1 MSEQSAVVIG
11 AGVAGLATATLL
23 SREGYDVTV
32 IDRLSQPGGR
42 AGSYTTQDAPG
53 FRWDS
58 GPSWYLMPEA
68 FDHFYRLCGTTT
80 EEQLD
85 LVDLQPAYRVITGPS
100 ADEQDAE
107 GVVGTEGAGDAGNAL
122 DRVLDITPETII
134 DTFESIEPGAGERLR
149 KYLQKSSLVY
159 EVAIQKFLYN
169 NFTRPQNL
177 MTWEM
182 LLHARLLAVLLAR
195 SLDSYVKTVAQDSRL
210 RQVLSYP
217 AVFLSTE
224 PKQAPALYSLMSH
237 TDLIQGPKYPR
248 GGFAAVVDSLVR
260 LAKDNGVKFQMA
272 TEVTEIVTFG
282 KKQRVRGVRI
292 AGGDMDGD
300 GEHGQHGQHGRII
313 TADVVVSAADLKY
326 TETKLLPQSLQTHP
340 EKYWD
345 KRNPGLSS
353 VLIYAGVKGKLP
365 ELAHHTLLFSR
376 DWDPDFEAVFGPQK
390 SLQKSWSHSIYV
402 SKTSATDAD
411 VAPEGYEN
419 LFVLVPAAAEPEI
432 GHGSAYIEDSS
443 KVNGGVAGRGEDE
456 RVRSIA
462 KQAIA
467 LIAQWAGID
476 DLAQRIVVSKTVGP
490 ADFAERYY
498 SWSGGAIGPAHTL
511 AQSAFFRGKNKSAKV
526 ENLYYAGA
534 TTVPGVGV
542 PLCLIS
548 AENIIKRLRA
558 DHTPGPLPEN

>member
-23 SREGYDVTV
+23 SLEGYDVTV

-42 AGSYTTQDAPG
+42 AGSYTTQDTPG

-224 PKQAPALYSLMSH
+224 PKGAPALYSLMSH

-260 LAKDNGVKFQMA
+260 LAKDSGVKFQMD

-282 KKQRVRGVRI
+282 KKPRVRGVRVS
-292 AGGDMDGD
+292 GGDVD
-300 GEHGQHGQHGRII
+300 GQHSSII
-313 TADVVVSAADLKY
+313 PADVVVSAGDVKH
-326 TETKLLPQSLQTHP
+326 TETTLLPQSLQTYP

-365 ELAHHTLLFSR
+365 ELAHHTLLFSK

-390 SLQKSWSHSIYV
+390 SPKEPWSHSIYV
-402 SKTSATDAD
+402 SKTSATDPD

-419 LFVLVPAAAEPEI
+419 LFVLVPAAADPGI
-432 GHGSAYIEDSS
+432 GHGSAYLEASS
-443 KVNGGVAGRGEDE
+443 NAHGVAAGRVEDE

-558 DHTPGPLPEN
+558 DHTPGPLPES

>member
-11 AGVAGLATATLL
+11 AGVAGLATSTLL

-68 FDHFYRLCGTTT
+68 FDHFYRLCGTSTK
-80 EEQLD
+80 EQLE
-85 LVDLQPAYRVITGPS
+85 LVELHPAYRVITEPS
-100 ADEQDAE
+100 ADEQKS
-107 GVVGTEGAGDAGNAL
+107 GGAGNTL

-134 DTFESIEPGAGERLR
+134 GTFESIEPGAGERLR

-177 MTWEM
+177 MTREM

-224 PKQAPALYSLMSH
+224 PKEAPALYSLMSH

-248 GGFAAVVDSLVR
+248 GGFAAVVDSFVR
-260 LAKDNGVKFQMA
+260 LAKDNGVKFQMD
-272 TEVTEIVTFG
+272 TEVIEIVTYG
-282 KKQRVRGVRI
+282 KKPRVRGVRI
-292 AGGDMDGD
+292 AGGDVD
-300 GEHGQHGQHGRII
+300 GQHSSIFP
-313 TADVVVSAADLKY
+313 ADVVVSAADVKH
-326 TETKLLPQSLQTHP
+326 TETKLLPQNLQTYP

-365 ELAHHTLLFSR
+365 ELAHHTLLFSK
-376 DWDPDFEAVFGPQK
+376 DWDPDFEAVFGP
-390 SLQKSWSHSIYV
+390 QKSWSHSIYV
-402 SKTSATDAD
+402 SKTSATDED

-419 LFVLVPAAAEPEI
+419 LFVLVPAAAEPSI
-432 GHGSAYIEDSS
+432 GHGSAYVEDSS
-443 KVNGGVAGRGEDE
+443 DVNGVAAGWVEDE

-462 KQAIA
+462 KQAID
-467 LIAQWAGID
+467 LIAHWAGID

-490 ADFAERYY
+490 ADFAERYH

>member
-85 LVDLQPAYRVITGPS
+85 LVDLQPAYRVITEPS
-100 ADEQDAE
+100 ADEQKS
-107 GVVGTEGAGDAGNAL
+107 GGAGNTL

-149 KYLQKSSLVY
+149 KYLRKSSLVY
-159 EVAIQKFLYN
+159 EMAIQKFLYN

-177 MTWEM
+177 MTREL

-224 PKQAPALYSLMSH
+224 PKEAPALYSLMSH

-248 GGFAAVVDSLVR
+248 GGFAAVVDSFVR
-260 LAKDNGVKFQMA
+260 LAKDNGVKFQMD

-282 KKQRVRGVRI
+282 KKPRVRGVRI
-292 AGGDMDGD
+292 AGGDVD
-300 GEHGQHGQHGRII
+300 GQHGQHGRII
-313 TADVVVSAADLKY
+313 PADVVVSAADVKH
-326 TETKLLPQSLQTHP
+326 TETKLLPQNLQTYP

-345 KRNPGLSS
+345 KRKPGLSS

-365 ELAHHTLLFSR
+365 ELAHHTLLFSK
-376 DWDPDFEAVFGPQK
+376 DWDPDFEAVFGP
-390 SLQKSWSHSIYV
+390 QKSWSHSIYV
-402 SKTSATDAD
+402 SKTSATDLD

-419 LFVLVPAAAEPEI
+419 LFVLVPAAAEPSI
-432 GHGSAYIEDSS
+432 GHGSAYVETSS
-443 KVNGGVAGRGEDE
+443 NANGVAADRVEDE

-462 KQAIA
+462 KQAID
-467 LIAQWAGID
+467 LIAHWAGID

-490 ADFAERYY
+490 ADFAERYH

>member
-224 PKQAPALYSLMSH
+224 PKEAPALYSLMSH

-260 LAKDNGVKFQMA
+260 LAKDSGVKFQMD

-282 KKQRVRGVRI
+282 KKPRVRGVRVS
-292 AGGDMDGD
+292 GGDVD
-300 GEHGQHGQHGRII
+300 GQHSSII
-313 TADVVVSAADLKY
+313 PADVVVSAGDVKH
-326 TETKLLPQSLQTHP
+326 TETTLLPQSLQTYP

-365 ELAHHTLLFSR
+365 ELAHHTLLFSK

-390 SLQKSWSHSIYV
+390 SSKESWSHSIYV
-402 SKTSATDAD
+402 SKTSATDPD

-419 LFVLVPAAAEPEI
+419 LFVLVPAAADPGI
-432 GHGSAYIEDSS
+432 GHGSAYLEDSS
-443 KVNGGVAGRGEDE
+443 NAHGVAAVRVEDE

-462 KQAIA
+462 KQAID
-467 LIAQWAGID
+467 LIAQCAGID

-490 ADFAERYY
+490 ADFAERYH